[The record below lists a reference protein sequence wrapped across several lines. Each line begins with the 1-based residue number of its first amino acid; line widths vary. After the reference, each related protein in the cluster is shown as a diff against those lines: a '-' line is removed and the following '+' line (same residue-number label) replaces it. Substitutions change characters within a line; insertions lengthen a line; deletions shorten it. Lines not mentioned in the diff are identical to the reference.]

1 LVSPFALLALLSQQ
15 GARCGFDRGLACG
28 CCGMLALSLPFLAL
42 LSQQGARCGSDR
54 VGCCCCCV
62 PALLALLALL
72 SQQGAG
78 CGFGQ
83 GVSYCVSALLA
94 LLALLSQQGARC
106 GFDRGLACGCC
117 GVLALSLPSWHPCS
131 CSRELGV
138 ALIGLAAVAAACRP
152 F

>member
-78 CGFGQ
+78 CGFGR
-83 GVSYCVSALLA
+83 GVSYCVSALL
-94 LLALLSQQGARC
+94 
-106 GFDRGLACGCC
+106 
-117 GVLALSLPSWHPCS
+117 PSWPCS
-131 CSRELGV
+131 RSRELGVALIGGWLVAAVACWPFLCLSWPCSRSRELGV